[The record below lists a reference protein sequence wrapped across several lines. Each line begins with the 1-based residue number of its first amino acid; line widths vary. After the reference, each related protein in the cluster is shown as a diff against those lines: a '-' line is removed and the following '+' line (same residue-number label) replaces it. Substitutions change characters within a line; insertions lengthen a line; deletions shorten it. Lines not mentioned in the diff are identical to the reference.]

1 MQYIYSIL
9 KADYLQRTRS
19 YSFLVALAI
28 TIYAAY
34 SFVPP
39 PTASYTTLNVVG
51 YKGIYNSAWV
61 GHVSA
66 MMTTI
71 MLSLYGFF
79 LINGGIKKDVDTG
92 IGQIIATTPITNF
105 GYLLSKFLSNFLVL
119 LTISALTFVISI
131 VMFFVRTS
139 GSPFIITDFVLP
151 FLFFAFP
158 ALFTVSA
165 LAIVAEVFLGRKL
178 ILQYIIFFFLFG
190 ALMANVVGHKSSTVN
205 TFIDTFGVNT
215 MTNSVKDKVNAQYH
229 EHIDAVNL
237 GFTFSKKHRFKTFE
251 WDGISWTGIFIAS
264 RLMWICI
271 AFALVY
277 FSSFFFH
284 RFDFKQVTGK
294 NKKAIE
300 PANTSNTNGTFAS
313 GINVAMLPPIVAD
326 YSIFPFVKTE
336 LLLLIRKGPK
346 WFWLINSGLWIC
358 MLFVNFDIAYAYLLP
373 ILLFLQVTRWSELA
387 TREVTNRL
395 HYFTWSSYKP
405 LQRMLPS
412 QLLAAFI
419 MGSVLA
425 LPVLLRSA
433 TAGNL
438 HQVICIIN
446 GTAFVVLLAT
456 SLGIVSGGKK
466 LFEILFF
473 FITYLVIE
481 KMPLTD
487 YLGALPHESGIGF
500 ISTVFML
507 NVFLGL
513 ISFMVRNWQVRH
525 L

>member
-1 MQYIYSIL
+1 MRYIYSII

-19 YSFLVALAI
+19 YSFLVTLAI

-92 IGQIIATTPITNF
+92 IGQIIATTPISNF

-119 LTISALTFVISI
+119 LTISALTFAISI

-151 FLFFAFP
+151 FVFFAFP
-158 ALFTVSA
+158 AFFTVSA
-165 LAIVAEVFLGRKL
+165 LSIVAEVFLGQKL

-190 ALMANVVGHKSSTVN
+190 ALMATIAGHKNSAAT

-215 MTNSVKDKVNAQYH
+215 MTNSVRDKVNTQFH
-229 EHIDAVNL
+229 EHIEAVSL
-237 GFTFSKKHRFKTFE
+237 GFTFSKKHGFKTFE
-251 WDGISWTGIFIAS
+251 WNGITWTGIFIIS
-264 RLMWICI
+264 RLVWICI
-271 AFALVY
+271 GFGLVY
-277 FSSFFFH
+277 LSSFFFH

-294 NKKAIE
+294 KKRALAA
-300 PANTSNTNGTFAS
+300 PTTTNLNSIFAA
-313 GINVAMLPPIVAD
+313 GINVSLLPPVVTD
-326 YSIFPFVKTE
+326 YSIVPFVKTE

-346 WFWLINSGLWIC
+346 WFWLINGGLWAS
-358 MLFVNFDIAYAYLLP
+358 MLFVGLDIAYGYLLP
-373 ILLFLQVTRWSELA
+373 VLLFLQVTRWSELA
-387 TREVTNRL
+387 TKEITNRL

-419 MGSVLA
+419 MGVALA
-425 LPVLLRSA
+425 FPVLLRSIA
-433 TAGNL
+433 AGNV
-438 HQVICIIN
+438 HQAVNIIN
-446 GTAFVVLLAT
+446 GIAFVVLLAA

-473 FITYLVIE
+473 LITYLIIE
-481 KMPLTD
+481 KMPFTD
-487 YLGALPHESGIGF
+487 YLGTLPHDSDIAF
-500 ISTVFML
+500 TSIVLML
-507 NVFLGL
+507 NVFLGVV
-513 ISFMVRNWQVRH
+513 SFTVRGWQVRH